1 VQARALQLLLA
12 QPAPV
17 ARIAVARAGARIVG
31 TASVQLVVSTS
42 EGALSAWIDD
52 VFVDPAWRGC
62 TIGRRL
68 LDDLLLW
75 APRHGATRAQLLID
89 LDNAPAEA
97 FYARLGW
104 SSSRLGVR
112 RLMLTSEC

>member
-1 VQARALQLLLA
+1 MQLLLA

-62 TIGRRL
+62 IIGRRR

-75 APRHGATRAQLLID
+75 ARRHGATRAQLLID
-89 LDNAPAEA
+89 LDNAAAEA

-112 RLMLTSEC
+112 RLMLTSAC